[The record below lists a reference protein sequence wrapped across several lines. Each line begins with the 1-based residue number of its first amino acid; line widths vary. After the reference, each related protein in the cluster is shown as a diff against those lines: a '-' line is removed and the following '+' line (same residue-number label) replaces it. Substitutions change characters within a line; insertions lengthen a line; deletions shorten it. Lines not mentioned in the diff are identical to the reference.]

1 MANWANP
8 LLTSTYVNFVTEVK
22 GRDDDAA
29 RQFDPANTSATNV
42 PNGTIRWN
50 SNNSNWERWNGS
62 AWAALSASYAISIT
76 GNAATATLATNA
88 TTAATTTG
96 NAGTATTLQTA
107 RTINGTSFNGS
118 ANITT
123 ANWGTSRTITIGA
136 TGKAVNGSA
145 NVSWTV
151 AEIGAVPST
160 GATGSANVPAGTTA
174 QRDGSPLAGFFRFNT
189 TLGKFEGYNGT
200 AWGAVG
206 GGATG
211 GGSDAVF
218 IENDRV
224 VTASYTIPAS
234 KNAMTTGP
242 ITINDGV
249 SITIADGA
257 RWVIL

>member
-8 LLTSTYVNFVTEVK
+8 TLTSNYVNFVTEV
-22 GRDDDAA
+22 RDRDIDAA
-29 RQFDPANTSATNV
+29 RQFDPSNTTASNLPT
-42 PNGTIRWN
+42 GTIRWN
-50 SNNSNWERWNGS
+50 SNTINWERWNGT

-76 GNAATATLATNA
+76 GNAATATI
-88 TTAATTTG
+88 
-96 NAGTATTLQTA
+96 LQTT
-107 RTINGTSFNGS
+107 RTINGTNFNGS

-145 NVSWTV
+145 AVSWSL

-160 GATGSANVPAGTTA
+160 GETGAANVPAGTTA
-174 QRDGSPLAGFFRFNT
+174 QRPAEVTGQFRFNT

>member
-50 SNNSNWERWNGS
+50 SNTNNWERWNGT
-62 AWAALSASYAISIT
+62 AWAALSAAYAISIS
-76 GNAATATLATNA
+76 GNAATATA
-88 TTAATTTG
+88 
-96 NAGTATTLQTA
+96 LQTA

-136 TGKAVNGSA
+136 TGKAVDGSA
-145 NVSWTV
+145 AVSWSLT
-151 AEIGAVPST
+151 EIGAVPST
-160 GATGSANVPAGTTA
+160 GTTGAANVPSGTTA
-174 QRDGSPLAGFFRFNT
+174 QRPTAATGQFRFNT
-189 TLGKFEGYNGT
+189 TLGKFEGYNGA

-211 GGSDAVF
+211 GGNDDVF
-218 IENDRV
+218 VENGQL
-224 VTASYTIPAS
+224 VTTNYTITAN
-234 KNAMTTGP
+234 KNAMSAGP
-242 ITINDGV
+242 ITIASGV
-249 SITIADGA
+249 VVTIPSGSNWA
-257 RWVIL
+257 VV